1 MGAHLAHQADPPR
14 DGQLIQRTW
23 YLGCLALG
31 RLLRSGKY
39 AKTRTLGEE
48 VHKQRRFYAPFLIS
62 MGGPLMKLLD
72 TGVRV
77 LPQREWEKRER
88 QVWPDVRVA
97 GGTLIM
103 PRLAGET
110 LAALLERASVR
121 QKAIE
126 LAAAAL
132 ALLHRNGFTH
142 GDAMAEN
149 VMVDLEGGVARWF
162 DFETVHEAKRP
173 VAWREADDLRA
184 LIATTLLRTTS
195 ECYSETL
202 ELILSSYTTGAPT
215 RGAPTEPAPT
225 RGAPTTGAPTS
236 GAPTLLAEAFAARR
250 PLSYYLG
257 QAALPYRRYQEIGQ
271 LLARQS

>member
-1 MGAHLAHQADPPR
+1 M
-14 DGQLIQRTW
+14 IQRAW

-39 AKTRTLGEE
+39 AKTRTFGEE
-48 VHKQRRFYAPFLIS
+48 VHKQRRFYAPLLIS

-77 LPQREWEKRER
+77 LPQREWEEREQ
-88 QVWPDVRVA
+88 QVWPEIRVA

-110 LAALLERASVR
+110 LARLLEQPSARA
-121 QKAIE
+121 KAIE

-132 ALLHRNGFTH
+132 ARLHQDGITH

-162 DFETVHEAKRP
+162 DFETVHDVNRP
-173 VAWREADDLRA
+173 VEWRQADDLRA
-184 LIATTLLRTTS
+184 LIATTLLRTPS
-195 ECYSETL
+195 ESYSEIL
-202 ELILSSYTTGAPT
+202 ELILSSYKTGAPT
-215 RGAPTEPAPT
+215 RGAPTEPTPT
-225 RGAPTTGAPTS
+225 W

-257 QAALPYRRYQEIGQ
+257 QAALPYRRYQKIGQ